1 MNKIILTIQFILAL
15 VIFFGCEQSMENK
28 QDDDKLRIYTTIY
41 PIQYTVQRIGG
52 ESVSAH
58 SVYPTG
64 VDVHT
69 YEPTTKEMTNIAKA
83 DAFIYLGAGMEGFA
97 DSVGLALESTPVK
110 SVEIGLHDELFQTKT
125 SHSHYDHEHSHGD
138 VDPHIWL
145 DPTRL
150 IEIASYVKNTLID
163 LQPNNKQTFTKNFDS
178 LKKDLIQLDEE
189 FQDVLSRKTDK
200 TILVSHAA
208 YGYWEERYG
217 IEQLPINGLSSS
229 EEPSQRDLTK
239 IINKAESENMH
250 YIIFEQ
256 NSSNR
261 ISEIIQH
268 HIDAKALTIHNLAVL
283 TDEDIE
289 HHEDYISLMEKNLH
303 VLDEALTES
312 PTISAQSQ

>member
-1 MNKIILTIQFILAL
+1 MSII
-15 VIFFGCEQSMENK
+15 
-28 QDDDKLRIYTTIY
+28 
-41 PIQYTVQRIGG
+41 
-52 ESVSAH
+52 VS
-58 SVYPTG
+58 
-64 VDVHT
+64 
-69 YEPTTKEMTNIAKA
+69 A

-110 SVEIGLHDELFQTKT
+110 SVEIGLHDDLFQTKT

-200 TILVSHAA
+200 TILVCHAA